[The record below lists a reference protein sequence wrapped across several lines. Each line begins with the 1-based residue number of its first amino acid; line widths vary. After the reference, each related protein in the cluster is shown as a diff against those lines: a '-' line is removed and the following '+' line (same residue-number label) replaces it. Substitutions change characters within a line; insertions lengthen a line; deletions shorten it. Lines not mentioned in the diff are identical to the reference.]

1 MTGCSQTQSSDR
13 DVLRQQVA
21 QALSSRR
28 RSRVFSQPLEAD
40 YQIYSAG
47 HKSRHAIPA
56 TVICLAIFNLGLI
69 VDYMFRPELFWL
81 FFFLRSVAA
90 TLPCF
95 LLIWLSGRLPVYW
108 LRDWMAAAGLA
119 WIGVGVN
126 VLITLRD
133 APAAQLAFSIG
144 MLIIVTNIVFNLRT
158 RVAVST
164 STLICVVTGAFL
176 WPRLATFEQSDVLAL
191 AFLVATSIMTLVANS
206 RLEGTLRHL
215 YLLIMREQMRTDA
228 MERENV
234 ALSTISFTDA
244 LTGIANRRRF
254 EQEFERICRMA
265 VETGKRL
272 ALLIVDV
279 DHFKRYNDTYGHPAG
294 DECLKHVADVLAH
307 QVRHDSDLTC
317 RLGGEEF
324 AVLMQDADE
333 DGAYQVA
340 NRVHTALLSGWPE
353 GLAPVTVSIGLAILP
368 GAAPAQI
375 MALADKALYQ
385 AKQQG
390 RNQTVLT
397 AQAA

>member
-1 MTGCSQTQSSDR
+1 M
-13 DVLRQQVA
+13 
-21 QALSSRR
+21 
-28 RSRVFSQPLEAD
+28 FSQPLEAD